1 MSVNFFIIK
10 QYYKYLSRIKQN
22 LLFVYN
28 FTLAFLHVKTLYHS
42 VIPVIDTFSNTPEW
56 SYRMLNCDV
65 YVWDKSS
72 PFVWKL

>member
-42 VIPVIDTFSNTPEW
+42 VIPVIDTFFLIHQNDHTE
-56 SYRMLNCDV
+56 
-65 YVWDKSS
+65 
-72 PFVWKL
+72 F